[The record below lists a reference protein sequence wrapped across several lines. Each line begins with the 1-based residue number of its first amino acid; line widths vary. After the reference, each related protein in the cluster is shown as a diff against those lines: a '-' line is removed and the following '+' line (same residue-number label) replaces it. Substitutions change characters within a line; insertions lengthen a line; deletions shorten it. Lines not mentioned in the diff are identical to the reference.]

1 MDATK
6 AVETQTRQTRR
17 RLSVT
22 NSLERVR
29 HLQASHQLERQQW
42 SRGAEHDAARRTF
55 LQQRQGRALRAQH
68 ALLGAPTVR
77 TFSPDSVSASSTDN
91 TEVSA
96 TYPADH
102 PPNIIYE
109 SFRRWTLD
117 SSPDLGPSLSRARRR
132 RPEQLTFVLP
142 GRRRPPLR
150 RMQSRNSTNPRSI
163 QYRLDE
169 TPPSPINIQHNN
181 TNNGGEDVTDKVA
194 AFLEKACVLAETDRD
209 HGAERTSNIEE
220 RIQKYE
226 TRKRQ
231 MQRRTSLVYCP
242 GSAPMDGPAV
252 GSMKRIS
259 VVAAPAEYTIV
270 ELRTGKGALGRKT
283 NMFACAFVFP
293 AQISVVAPPTESTI
307 DETASTDS
315 SSSETESELSGETRA
330 ERLDRLRALPPL
342 LLPPIYTVRT
352 RQPARQVRSWPPPTG
367 KPRVPRRI
375 SQRVWDEL
383 KECRYIRQ
391 KTGAGNS

>member
-1 MDATK
+1 MDAAK
-6 AVETQTRQTRR
+6 AVETQTCQTRR

-55 LQQRQGRALRAQH
+55 LQQRQGRALRTQH

-77 TFSPDSVSASSTDN
+77 TYSPDSVSASSTDN

-96 TYPADH
+96 TYPTDH

-117 SSPDLGPSLSRARRR
+117 STSDLGPSLSRARRR

-259 VVAAPAEYTIV
+259 VVA
-270 ELRTGKGALGRKT
+270 
-283 NMFACAFVFP
+283 
-293 AQISVVAPPTESTI
+293 PPTESTI

-315 SSSETESELSGETRA
+315 SSDTESDLSGETRA